1 MSDIEKRIIF
11 IMSEVFDINKDTIK
25 DDSSTNNLVEW
36 DSMNHMNLIVA
47 LEEEFKCEFDED
59 DIEIMVSFE
68 TVKTIIENKLSL
80 RN

>member
-1 MSDIEKRIIF
+1 MLDIEKRIIF
-11 IMSEVFDINKDTIK
+11 IMSEVFDINKDLIK
-25 DDSSTNNLVEW
+25 NDSSTNNLVEW

-68 TVKTIIENKLSL
+68 TVKTIIDNKLSL